1 MNPTDQELV
10 ERSIDGDESAF
21 NELINRYK
29 RGVFTLIIRMVRN
42 REVANDLSQDTFVKL
57 YASLSSYNPKYK
69 FSSWLFKIANNLT
82 IDYLRKNRP
91 NVLSLDEPIETD
103 RDSVKIQVASGG
115 ENPLDR
121 AESIELGEKIKEAIM
136 DLPVDYRRV
145 IVLRHV
151 EDLTYEEI
159 AVAIDLP
166 LGTVKTLLFR
176 GRRLLRK
183 KLRII
188 TEERNN

>member
-10 ERSIDGDESAF
+10 ERSIDGDEGAF

-82 IDYLRKNRP
+82 IDFLRKNRP

-103 RDSVKIQVASGG
+103 RDSVRIQVASVG

-121 AESIELGEKIKEAIM
+121 AESLELGEKIKEAIM
-136 DLPVDYRRV
+136 ELPVDYRRV

-151 EDLTYEEI
+151 EDFSYEEI
-159 AVAIDLP
+159 AEATDLP

-188 TEERNN
+188 TEE